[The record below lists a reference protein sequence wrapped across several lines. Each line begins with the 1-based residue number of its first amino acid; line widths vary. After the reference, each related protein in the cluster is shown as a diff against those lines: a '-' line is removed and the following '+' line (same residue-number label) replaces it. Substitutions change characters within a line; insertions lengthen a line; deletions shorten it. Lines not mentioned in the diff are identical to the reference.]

1 MFTNGQWKPAV
12 ALAEFTEVVFTATV
26 ALLVQFLFV
35 ATTLRLAVTASS
47 VSAQLYICST
57 DHWLNEPEK
66 MNKYDVSTNVL
77 NTYFSASN
85 AKKKIFKQHF
95 KKMLLFLY

>member
-12 ALAEFTEVVFTATV
+12 ALTEFTEVVVTAPMALVIQLLFVSTALRLTV
-26 ALLVQFLFV
+26 A
-35 ATTLRLAVTASS
+35 AAS
-47 VSAQLYICST
+47 VSAQLYTCST
-57 DHWLNEPEK
+57 DHWFNEPEK

-85 AKKKIFKQHF
+85 IILGREKTLPFTF
-95 KKMLLFLY
+95 G